1 MRKGKIKDVKRNYL
15 SVYLPLIAS
24 DGKRHSKNVCIAFN
38 DGEKPLFDEL
48 KKLTSQDIKKA
59 ISIFT
64 YKKLIERA
72 EKENR
77 KPTELIKLLLA
88 EKLINK
94 SKKINR
100 NIAVNPRK
108 IKKWVGILK
117 KNKIDGEIADFL
129 EGMISDDRKSRGAG
143 RNK

>member
-1 MRKGKIKDVKRNYL
+1 MRKGKKKDVKRNYL
-15 SVYLPLIAS
+15 SVYLPLICS

-38 DGEKPLFDEL
+38 DDEKPLFDEL
-48 KKLTSQDIKKA
+48 KKLNSQDIKKA

-77 KPTELIKLLLA
+77 KPTELIKLLLT

-108 IKKWVGILK
+108 IKKWVSLLK
-117 KNKIDGEIADFL
+117 TKNIDGGIVDFL
-129 EGMISDDRKSRGAG
+129 ESLIASE
-143 RNK
+143 